1 MCVSLKGL
9 FIVLTPWTQLLPG
22 PWRLEQP
29 SSSSFFF
36 SSKHKGQFRKN
47 KYVYEPHFFPPQIK
61 LAFWSPVYGKTCSHK
76 LETTLQ
82 FECLCGLYRLRSPF
96 WACVITPRQ
105 LPNLSSGEFQ
115 TVPSQS
121 VLVPALEKS
130 VSGMKLRGKGTW
142 GMGWRR

>member
-1 MCVSLKGL
+1 MCFSERAFHSTNTLNPTASRPLATGTTL
-9 FIVLTPWTQLLPG
+9 FFFL
-22 PWRLEQP
+22 
-29 SSSSFFF
+29 FFF

-105 LPNLSSGEFQ
+105 LPNLSSGKFQ

>member
-1 MCVSLKGL
+1 M
-9 FIVLTPWTQLLPG
+9 
-22 PWRLEQP
+22 
-29 SSSSFFF
+29 
-36 SSKHKGQFRKN
+36 
-47 KYVYEPHFFPPQIK
+47 
-61 LAFWSPVYGKTCSHK
+61 
-76 LETTLQ
+76 
-82 FECLCGLYRLRSPF
+82 
-96 WACVITPRQ
+96 ITPRQ